1 MKKNRLSTLFA
12 VVAALV
18 LTASCT
24 TATPDNWVKVKG
36 NKFIDPQGNEL
47 IFRGLC
53 FSDPVKLV
61 RDGQWNEHY
70 FSAAADWRACSHC
83 PSLI

>member
-1 MKKNRLSTLFA
+1 MKTIRLSVF
-12 VVAALV
+12 VAILV
-18 LTASCT
+18 MVQTASCSS
-24 TATPDNWVKVKG
+24 PDNWVKVQG
-36 NKFIDPQGNEL
+36 NKFIDSQGNEL
-47 IFRGLC
+47 VFRGLC

-61 RDGQWNEHY
+61 RDGQWNERY